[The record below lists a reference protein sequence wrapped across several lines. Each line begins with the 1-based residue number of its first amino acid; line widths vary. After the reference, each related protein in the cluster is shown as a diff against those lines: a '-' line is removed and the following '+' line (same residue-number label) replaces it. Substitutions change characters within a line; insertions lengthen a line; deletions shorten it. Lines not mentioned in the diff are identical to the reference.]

1 MHAAF
6 RSLGNCL
13 GIETRSLSWLQ
24 PFPPLSSVSF
34 PDSMLHTALAF
45 LIACNLGRCF
55 LRITSCFTRTWKCG
69 HLLSLG
75 GRRGR
80 SRPNIFCFLPLR
92 GKIWVV
98 PAPLFSFSP
107 HVGGQGKG
115 FRPEVV
121 PRNIPPRPD
130 QAPDSEALAALARQI
145 PRIPQVLLREK

>member
-6 RSLGNCL
+6 GSLRSRL

-55 LRITSCFTRTWKCG
+55 LRITSCFIRTWKCV
-69 HLLSLG
+69 HLLSL

-80 SRPNIFCFLPLR
+80 SRPHIFCFLPLR